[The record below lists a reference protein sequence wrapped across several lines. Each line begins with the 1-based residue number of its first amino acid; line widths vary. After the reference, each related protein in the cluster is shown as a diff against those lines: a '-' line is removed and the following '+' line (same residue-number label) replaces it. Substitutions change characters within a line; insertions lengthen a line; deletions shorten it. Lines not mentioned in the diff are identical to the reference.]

1 MIYAKPKSRAS
12 LQQQAEYLA
21 RALDA
26 GGLPPSTRE
35 VLSVKLRDIRA
46 ALYRLDQ
53 GEVDQ

>member
-1 MIYAKPKSRAS
+1 MIYANPKSRAS

-46 ALYRLDQ
+46 ALYRLEQ
-53 GEVDQ
+53 GEVGQ